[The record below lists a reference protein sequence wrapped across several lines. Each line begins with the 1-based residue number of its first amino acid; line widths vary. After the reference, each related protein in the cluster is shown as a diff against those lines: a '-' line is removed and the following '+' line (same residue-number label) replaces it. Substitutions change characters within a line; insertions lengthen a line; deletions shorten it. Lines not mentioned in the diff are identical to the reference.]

1 MNYGE
6 FLEYVRDG
14 ISKILG
20 EESNVYVHKVL
31 KNNNIEL
38 DALAVTQPG
47 SNVSPTIYLNEYYND
62 YLDGRKLGGII
73 NDIYDLYE
81 EHRGKMEFDIEIF
94 KDFEKIKK
102 RIAFKVVNAASNQKL
117 LEDVPNI
124 PLLDLAIVFYFIVDS
139 DFLGSATALIHNM
152 HLELWNI
159 NEKELYKIAM
169 ENTPKILNYEL
180 RNMNEIIREMIS
192 SEIKGEI
199 PDIAFKEVEDSKGRI
214 KMYVLTNSQKV
225 NGAACILYDG
235 ILADFASK
243 HGKDL
248 YILPSS
254 VHEVILVLD
263 EDEIKKEDLDNMVR
277 EVNRIEV
284 DEGDILSDHAYIYR
298 KDINQ
303 ICM

>member
-6 FLEYVRDG
+6 FLDYVKDG

-20 EESNVYVHKVL
+20 EESRVYVHKVL

-38 DALAVTQPG
+38 DALAVTQSG
-47 SNVSPTIYLNEYYND
+47 SNVSPTIYLNEYFKEYQE
-62 YLDGRKLGGII
+62 GRKLGEII
-73 NDIYDLYE
+73 NDIYELYE
-81 EHRGKMEFDIEIF
+81 EHRGKMEFDIELF

-102 RIAFKVVNAASNQKL
+102 RIAFKVINAGSNEKL
-117 LEDVPNI
+117 LQDVPHI
-124 PLLDLAIVFYFIVDS
+124 TLLDLAVVFYFIVDS

-152 HLELWNI
+152 HLDIWDI
-159 NEKELYKIAM
+159 TEKDLYRIAM

-180 RNMNEIIREMIS
+180 RNMNEIIKEMIS
-192 SEIKGEI
+192 AEIKDEVSEGMFREI
-199 PDIAFKEVEDSKGRI
+199 DESSAKI

-235 ILADFASK
+235 ILSNFASK

-254 VHEVILVLD
+254 VHEVIIVID
-263 EDEIKKEDLDNMVR
+263 EDEISKADLDNMVR
-277 EVNRIEV
+277 EVNRVEV

-298 KDINQ
+298 KDLNQ

>member
-6 FLEYVRDG
+6 FLDYVQDG

-20 EESNVYVHKVL
+20 PEACVKVHKVL

-38 DALAVTQPG
+38 DALAVTQPE
-47 SNVSPTIYLNEYYND
+47 SNISPTIYLNDYFCEYEK
-62 YLDGRKLGGII
+62 GKKLGEIV
-73 NDIYDLYE
+73 NEIYELYE
-81 EHRGKMEFDIEIF
+81 EHRGKMEFDIELF

-102 RIAFKVVNAASNQKL
+102 RIAFKVINAGSNQKL
-117 LEDVPNI
+117 LNDVPNI
-124 PLLDLAIVFYFIVDS
+124 PILDLAIVFYFLIDS
-139 DFLGSATALIHNM
+139 DFIGSATALIHNV
-152 HLELWNI
+152 HLDMWNI
-159 NEKELYKIAM
+159 NEKQLYKIAM

-180 RNMNEIIREMIS
+180 RNMNEIIKEMLSVELKSNDEEVFREVDYNS
-192 SEIKGEI
+192 GK
-199 PDIAFKEVEDSKGRI
+199 I
-214 KMYVLTNSQKV
+214 KMFVLTNSQKV

-235 ILADFASK
+235 ILEDFATK

-254 VHEVILVLD
+254 VHEVIIVID
-263 EDEIKKEDLDNMVR
+263 EEDIKKEDLDSMVR
-277 EVNRIEV
+277 EVNRVEV
-284 DEGDILSDHAYIYR
+284 EDGDILSDHAYIYR

>member
-62 YLDGRKLGGII
+62 YLDGMKLGEIV

-102 RIAFKVVNAASNQKL
+102 RIAFKVINAASNQKL

-235 ILADFASK
+235 ILANFASK

>member
-6 FLEYVRDG
+6 FLEYVKDG

-20 EESNVYVHKVL
+20 EGSNVYVHKVL

-38 DALAVTQPG
+38 DALAVSQSG
-47 SNVSPTIYLNEYYND
+47 SNISPTIYLNEYFKEYKE
-62 YLDGRKLGGII
+62 GRKLGEII
-73 NDIYDLYE
+73 NDIYELYE
-81 EHRGKMEFDIEIF
+81 EHRGKMEFDIELF

-102 RIAFKVVNAASNQKL
+102 RIAFKVINAQSNEKL
-117 LEDVPNI
+117 LQDVPHI
-124 PLLDLAIVFYFIVDS
+124 TILDLAIVFYFIVDS

-152 HLELWNI
+152 HLDIWEI
-159 NEKELYKIAM
+159 NEKDLYKIAM

-180 RNMNEIIREMIS
+180 RNMNEIIKEMIS
-192 SEIKGEI
+192 E
-199 PDIAFKEVEDSKGRI
+199 DVFKEIDDTSAKI

-254 VHEVILVLD
+254 VHEVILVID
-263 EDEIKKEDLDNMVR
+263 EDDICKADLDNMVR
-277 EVNRIEV
+277 EVNRVEV
-284 DEGDILSDHAYIYR
+284 DEGDVLSDHAYIFR